1 MPSPAVTLLGG
12 RWLTAA
18 RRVGAPP
25 LQDRSPPVLCDG
37 CLGAGARLVRAP
49 SCASPAC
56 GLDPRTSVWRSA
68 DPPCSGAACRSGSP
82 AAAPVPLGFQTTVT
96 SMLLHPAQSASP
108 FECPKPCPPPGK
120 TDPLT
125 GRSTSV
131 LRSWPY
137 RRMQAP
143 SRRTLVDRCLER

>member
-108 FECPKPCPPPGK
+108 FECPKTMPS
-120 TDPLT
+120 TRQNRSLDRPLHI
-125 GRSTSV
+125 ST
-131 LRSWPY
+131 P
-137 RRMQAP
+137 
-143 SRRTLVDRCLER
+143 TVDRDLRWFGSIAAGGGRAGT